1 MYPKPTLIL
10 AILTVMSAC
19 DSEEPGHHAARPM
32 LTPAEIAC
40 DHLEFG
46 PFVTVSL
53 DAGEASIEP
62 HTRSDVALAEMEEA
76 RLTIEPG
83 MAGVVYFMIDQDLP
97 LKLLDPAGREVAV
110 EPVDLTACDRAA
122 VGVQADLKNVPYTL
136 VVGPAVQT
144 QVAVVVHVTQAEG
157 AHGGHGALPVPPAFA
172 DLTNPFAEDPEA
184 LAEGEALYEGQCAA
198 CHAQDG
204 RGEGPTASGET
215 PAPTDVVES
224 ARAQSDGYL
233 FWRLSEGRDAS
244 GNPSTMPAFG
254 RLLLEDQIWFVV
266 TYLRSLD

>member
-122 VGVQADLKNVPYTL
+122 VGDP
-136 VVGPAVQT
+136 VV
-144 QVAVVVHVTQAEG
+144 EG
-157 AHGGHGALPVPPAFA
+157 
-172 DLTNPFAEDPEA
+172 PFA
-184 LAEGEALYEGQCAA
+184 G
-198 CHAQDG
+198 
-204 RGEGPTASGET
+204 
-215 PAPTDVVES
+215 APTDGVDRGSQATLDLRPVE
-224 ARAQSDGYL
+224 
-233 FWRLSEGRDAS
+233 RLA
-244 GNPSTMPAFG
+244 
-254 RLLLEDQIWFVV
+254 
-266 TYLRSLD
+266 